1 MAGKELVRLNNLSKT
16 LFFPLY
22 CRAIESKRK
31 NPILKDEK
39 AVEIVNILDK
49 YFSKT
54 NSDFYEMLLQQ
65 KLPKTYIKK
74 INLLT
79 KKFDEYA
86 INFLLKKPNGI
97 IVNMGCGLDTRF
109 NRINKKVEFYDLDL
123 PEVIELK
130 KQFLE
135 ENNYYHFISSSLL
148 DFRWIDSLSKNK
160 NQTFMF
166 LAQGI
171 FSYLREN
178 DVKSLIFELQKKF
191 PGCEIVFDVV
201 NSYYVKKLKRD
212 KIKKRFQQRYNL
224 GKDVSYNF
232 GIKES
237 NDLENWGEGI
247 AFVDE
252 WYFYKDSSYKLKFHI
267 LDRILESL
275 NKPRWIVHYKLN

>member
-65 KLPKTYIKK
+65 KLPKTYVKK